1 MPNIDIAIV
10 PVAGLGTRLLPATK
24 SQPKEMLPVGRKP
37 VVQYVVEELA
47 RVGLKRVLFI
57 TGPGKASIENHFDLN
72 GELIQTLRESGKED
86 LLAELEY
93 ERATVQYFYTRQR
106 QLLGLGHAVLCARSF
121 VGNQPFVVA
130 LGDSIIGMH
139 AESDV
144 VERMTRCFRE
154 KQAAAVIAFEE
165 VPSHE
170 VGQYGIAQPKNGAG
184 GPGGSSDGEL
194 FEIEDLIEKPSPG
207 EAPSNLAIA
216 ARYVLSPAIFDALA
230 DTKRGKG
237 GEIQLTDAIRAVI
250 RGGGKAYGIRLRQ
263 GERRYDIGNFQA
275 YFEAFVEFALADP
288 KFGPELRRYLEDM
301 LHVSHA

>member
-1 MPNIDIAIV
+1 MDTAIDIAVI

-37 VVQYVVEELA
+37 VVQYVVEELT
-47 RVGLKRVLFI
+47 RVGITRVLFV

-72 GELIQTLRESGKED
+72 AELIQTLRESGKEE
-86 LLAELEY
+86 LLAALEY

-106 QLLGLGHAVLCARSF
+106 QLLGLGHAVSCAQSF

-144 VERMTRCFRE
+144 VQRMTRCYHERE
-154 KQAAAVIAFEE
+154 AAAVIAFEE
-165 VPSHE
+165 VPLDDVS
-170 VGQYGIAQPKNGAG
+170 QYGIAQPKT
-184 GPGGSSDGEL
+184 DDEL
-194 FEIEDLIEKPSPG
+194 FEIVDLVEKPSRR

-216 ARYVLSPAIFDALA
+216 ARYVLSPAIFEALA
-230 DTKRGKG
+230 RTTRGKG

-250 RGGGKAYGIRLRQ
+250 RNGGRAYGVRLRP
-263 GERRYDIGNFQA
+263 GERRYDIGNFEA
-275 YFEAFVEFALADP
+275 YFQAFVAFALADP
-288 KFGPELRRYLEDM
+288 KFGPAFRRHLLEVLDVP
-301 LHVSHA
+301 HS